1 MNVVDQSGWK
11 QYREDFSWQ
20 KDGTDSDDEL
30 FADYD
35 AALEAEQMQMEVEKE
50 RDDAE
55 SIQRAA
61 ERQELERQERQARL
75 ERCARFRMTGF
86 VPRFCTPTDLSNGAG
101 WGAGSSGLWISNGK
115 PWRSGRRRCRR
126 AMRTA
131 HRRSQPRP
139 RLLKQRQRRA
149 PRPGIGPALRRG
161 RRIRGARTAKSS
173 RRTTA
178 CPPAKASGSGG
189 APAAHRRVRPL
200 PRACGGQIASGS
212 FGCVRADGRNGVCSK
227 DLQRIMLNQAREG
240 ALGEEAEE
248 AADGD
253 GAEPMQLGAGGLP
266 RRPAGGWPSSVL
278 QQAEQQ
284 ASARSG
290 DDPDEPLRL
299 RGKGPESP
307 PPKVMSMADYVS
319 AAPAPA
325 PPAAAASGEPPM
337 GGAPAA
343 AASVPAAAGRILS
356 EEELEEWKKLVL
368 RCATALGRSD
378 RNLPVYTSEASVALQ
393 VRALGTETVLKIM
406 ALSRKEQ
413 QGVLDRAEKNYI
425 IQAVSRAVKS
435 EVLEL
440 SGRSNGAKAGLAAL
454 KHVAG
459 AGVPNP
465 VRHPASGGHTS
476 DVRPVEIRRAL
487 PVDTSAPDNFSRTAE
502 GYVIGTSAA
511 TPGAAARM
519 AAAPDGGRGIDGG
532 KAILARVAHQQPEAE
547 WIWYASQSQAAR
559 ALDMDAGPISKV
571 CNGAQR
577 TAFGYEFK
585 FAAASHQPKYE
596 RVRLDRAPPSLAQ
609 NLPPAPDLKSPE
621 GIVDVTMAEAES
633 NEEQWHIYSDR
644 TSVASLLNYLDV
656 RGFRE
661 CPLHHRLYEVSKRI
675 QIGSAAEL
683 DRLYRTRAS
692 EMGAAALLD
701 TGSEDLNAAGVLE
714 AIVSTLCEH
723 DEITALRQ
731 QGMTGA
737 SKDGKPVLK
746 FSEPTTIEDWGSGP
760 NLGRIAAA
768 ATVKDNLAIDTLD
781 GRAVWAKW
789 QREWWPARVFPL
801 RMATKE
807 VLQARDSKPGASRIM
822 AGRVRSHKRGGNRGA
837 GQGRARGRGQ
847 RPARGRGSRGGKG
860 RMTAAERA
868 AAAAAEREADEQAAA
883 EAGWVE
889 EQTIEELAAAGG
901 DKVLVKFYDTDQ
913 FHWVD
918 PDKTKNFWSSYR
930 KILETGGDRQND
942 RKSFQRALRSA
953 RIARYEE
960 QRPSEGFRDTGQ
972 ILETKMERLVDIMED
987 IADSLAWDSLPTDTG
1002 IQRDTWE
1009 NSLAK
1014 IWGDYK
1020 ESRGGRGARTSARA
1034 NDAIQD
1040 TLRDKVMLPCL
1051 QLLQSLMD
1059 ASEPRS
1065 TDNASTVPLHYAWWA
1080 DCVFRPQPIPV
1091 SQLDDDGR
1099 PMPQSPVKEGYQK
1112 HKVHRP
1118 LDWQIE
1124 NGIGPVRSYAYLTHP
1139 HHQPLTAEQL
1149 QASVMDPSMLGKDA
1163 TGAVVSKAAS
1173 WKEPTVC
1180 QACFKQTDGEYGS
1193 GKFCSQEC
1201 QGRYGAALRHGSK
1214 EQVARKFAE
1223 AAAARG
1229 QQAAIEAVAAMSE
1242 GEKVAEKQPEASV
1255 NDTAPAQSS
1264 DDAAAGEDGLQPATL
1279 LTRKEEM
1286 MSMTG
1291 TLSYDDEMVVR
1302 HTRLAI
1308 TSFVGN
1314 TDTRPCAQLIQKRCS
1329 VDVNAL
1335 TRGVDICP
1343 YCIRGAGKLWGHQG
1357 KHLRKLKEDK
1367 KAKKDKVQEEQP
1379 EQEQP
1384 EQDAAKKSPPK
1395 AADDSEPAEEA
1406 VCEQCGEK
1414 HLGDYGSG
1422 RFCSRQ
1428 CAARFSTA
1436 R

>member
-1 MNVVDQSGWK
+1 MVRGLQSQVG
-11 QYREDFSWQ
+11 
-20 KDGTDSDDEL
+20 EL
-30 FADYD
+30 
-35 AALEAEQMQMEVEKE
+35 
-50 RDDAE
+50 R
-55 SIQRAA
+55 
-61 ERQELERQERQARL
+61 
-75 ERCARFRMTGF
+75 
-86 VPRFCTPTDLSNGAG
+86 
-101 WGAGSSGLWISNGK
+101 
-115 PWRSGRRRCRR
+115 
-126 AMRTA
+126 
-131 HRRSQPRP
+131 
-139 RLLKQRQRRA
+139 
-149 PRPGIGPALRRG
+149 PALRPRQTEALV
-161 RRIRGARTAKSS
+161 RRLRTEGCVPF
-173 RRTTA
+173 R
-178 CPPAKASGSGG
+178 
-189 APAAHRRVRPL
+189 APAADK
-200 PRACGGQIASGS
+200 RAFGS
-212 FGCVRADGRNGVCSK
+212 LGCVRADGRNGVCSK
-227 DLQRIMLNQAREG
+227 DLQRIMLNQARDASQVG
-240 ALGEEAEE
+240 QAAE

-266 RRPAGGWPSSVL
+266 RRPTGGWPSSVL
-278 QQAEQQ
+278 EQAEQQ

-307 PPKVMSMADYVS
+307 PPKVVSMADYVS
-319 AAPAPA
+319 AAPAVA

-337 GGAPAA
+337 GGAPPAAAA

-393 VRALGTETVLKIM
+393 IRALGTETVLKIM
-406 ALSRKEQ
+406 ELSRKEQ

-465 VRHPASGGHTS
+465 VRHPPSGGYTS

-585 FAAASHQPKYE
+585 FVAASHQPKYE
-596 RVRLDRAPPSLAQ
+596 RVRMDRAPPSLAQ

-621 GIVDVTMAEAES
+621 GIIDVTMAEAES

-675 QIGSAAEL
+675 QISSAAEL

-714 AIVSTLCEH
+714 AIISTLCEH

-746 FSEPTTIEDWGSGP
+746 FSQPTTIEDWGSGP
-760 NLGRIAAA
+760 SLGRIAST
-768 ATVKDNLAIDTLD
+768 ATVKDNLPIDTLD

-807 VLQARDSKPGASRIM
+807 VLQTRYSKPGAASRIM

-868 AAAAAEREADEQAAA
+868 AAAAAEKEADEQAAA

-930 KILETGGDRQND
+930 KILEQGGDRQND

-987 IADSLAWDSLPTDTG
+987 IADSLAWESLQTDTG

-1099 PMPQSPVKEGYQK
+1099 PVPQSPVKEGYQK

-1163 TGAVVSKAAS
+1163 TGAVVSKAGS

-1229 QQAAIEAVAAMSE
+1229 QQAAIEAVAAMTE
-1242 GEKVAEKQPEASV
+1242 GEKVVEKQPEVSA
-1255 NDTAPAQSS
+1255 NEPAPVQSS
-1264 DDAAAGEDGLQPATL
+1264 DDAAAGEEGLQPATL

-1302 HTRLAI
+1302 H
-1308 TSFVGN
+1308 
-1314 TDTRPCAQLIQKRCS
+1314 
-1329 VDVNAL
+1329 
-1335 TRGVDICP
+1335 
-1343 YCIRGAGKLWGHQG
+1343 
-1357 KHLRKLKEDK
+1357 
-1367 KAKKDKVQEEQP
+1367 
-1379 EQEQP
+1379 
-1384 EQDAAKKSPPK
+1384 
-1395 AADDSEPAEEA
+1395 
-1406 VCEQCGEK
+1406 
-1414 HLGDYGSG
+1414 
-1422 RFCSRQ
+1422 
-1428 CAARFSTA
+1428 ARFIIASFC
-1436 R
+1436 RQH